1 MEGLYLMK
9 KLIMLLFLVLLL
21 SSCGNAE
28 DTYDGVY
35 QIYDSKDNIVNE
47 NWYIQILD
55 NTWISYEV
63 GEGKEYV
70 QIPNIDKCLKNKNS
84 KFYKNIYLSVT
95 DYNWL
100 DESERYIAKKQQINI
115 FYQPYNYNNKYYN
128 NLYSNLEEEYLG
140 GIFLIQL
147 SFYEA
152 FDMKELYYF
161 GYHEVETIAEG
172 LKIGSAIVQ
181 YESGLITFEDA
192 TGAIRQLKRVKKL

>member
-1 MEGLYLMK
+1 MK

-95 DYNWL
+95 DYNQL
-100 DESERYIAKKQQINI
+100 GESKEFLAVKNQFDI
-115 FYQPYNYNNKYYN
+115 FYDSHNYKKYQDLVFNDNNDNYM
-128 NLYSNLEEEYLG
+128 SVA
-140 GIFLIQL
+140 LIQW

-161 GYHEVETIAEG
+161 GYHEVETTAEG
-172 LKIGSAIVQ
+172 LKIGSTIVQ
-181 YESGLITFEDA
+181 YELGLITFEDA
-192 TGAIRQLKRVKKL
+192 TGAIRQLKRVRKL

>member
-1 MEGLYLMK
+1 MK

-21 SSCGNAE
+21 SSCGSAE

-95 DYNWL
+95 DYNQL
-100 DESERYIAKKQQINI
+100 GESKEFLAVKNQFDI
-115 FYQPYNYNNKYYN
+115 FYDSHNYKKYQDLVFNDNNDNYM
-128 NLYSNLEEEYLG
+128 SVA
-140 GIFLIQL
+140 LIQW

-161 GYHEVETIAEG
+161 GYHEVETTDEG
-172 LKIGSAIVQ
+172 LKIGSTIVQ
-181 YESGLITFEDA
+181 YELGLITFEDA
-192 TGAIRQLKRVKKL
+192 TGATRHLKRVKKL

>member
-1 MEGLYLMK
+1 MK

-95 DYNWL
+95 DYNQL
-100 DESERYIAKKQQINI
+100 GESKEFLAVKNQFDI
-115 FYQPYNYNNKYYN
+115 FYDSHNYKKYQDLVFNDNNDNYM
-128 NLYSNLEEEYLG
+128 SVA
-140 GIFLIQL
+140 LIQW

-161 GYHEVETIAEG
+161 GYHEVETTAEG
-172 LKIGSAIVQ
+172 LKIGSTIVQ
-181 YESGLITFEDA
+181 YELGLITFEDA
-192 TGAIRQLKRVKKL
+192 TGAIRHLKRVKKL